1 MIILISSNKQLVKTF
16 MAALS
21 ESNQIVCMATYKEA
35 RAMLLDSSDSWSLL
49 VLDATQNAVPRT
61 LCEQICSD
69 KTIAH
74 LPLMAIIAHPK
85 HRQAVLEAGVDDYLL
100 YPLLPAEIQARL
112 HPYLHTI
119 FCGIHTLTDVINQ
132 LSLGTI
138 SESLSMSL
146 RHLAM
151 VFGAYSIWLSLIGP
165 PIRLVAKHCPNNS
178 PLMKKHEM
186 LVQDCVT
193 QWESHQAQPMLLSRQ
208 QVSKNK
214 EIYHLS
220 IPLYRRNQLIGL
232 LSLVYLEKP
241 RLSRS
246 NKRWLVMLGQD
257 ASNLLEAYIL
267 QQETHTYAT
276 QTAFILLLSQIINET
291 LDRNRV
297 LGQLLE
303 QTIDMV
309 NGAGGGIWLPSEDGE
324 WLDLASSLSSSFAP
338 YESKRRAKGQGFV
351 GWVVENGKTLY
362 TETPSQDERFDKQ
375 VDRIE
380 RAA

>member
-112 HPYLHTI
+112 HPYLHTT

-267 QQETHTYAT
+267 QQETHTVGCFRYSAT
-276 QTAFILLLSQIINET
+276 ATVSAGLAILAVPSVGCDGDSATATASGGTAILAI
-291 LDRNRV
+291 
-297 LGQLLE
+297 
-303 QTIDMV
+303 
-309 NGAGGGIWLPSEDGE
+309 PS
-324 WLDLASSLSSSFAP
+324 
-338 YESKRRAKGQGFV
+338 V
-351 GWVVENGKTLY
+351 GY
-362 TETPSQDERFDKQ
+362 
-375 VDRIE
+375 
-380 RAA
+380 